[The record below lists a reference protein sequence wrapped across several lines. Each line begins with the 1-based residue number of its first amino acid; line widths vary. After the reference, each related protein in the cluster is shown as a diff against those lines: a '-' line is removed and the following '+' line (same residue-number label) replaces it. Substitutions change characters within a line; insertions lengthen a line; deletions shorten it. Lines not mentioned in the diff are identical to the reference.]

1 MRIACGTVLAVAAN
15 AALAATDMPA
25 VGRLADGAAISV
37 DGRLDESAW
46 AAAEWNGPFV
56 RLANSV
62 KDRTVRAQTG
72 TTGVSPVAMKR
83 TRPFR
88 AVKFNTAE

>member
-1 MRIACGTVLAVAAN
+1 MKTAMIFAAFA
-15 AALAATDMPA
+15 AALSSYADVVRTDVPPA
-25 VGRLADGAAISV
+25 IDGK
-37 DGRLDESAW
+37 LDDACWS
-46 AAAEWNGPFV
+46 AAEWNGPFV